1 MSKDKL
7 KSKQKTVRIS
17 TEHPIQNRILEL
29 AESGKPVK
37 LKDGRYVMATDF
49 LRELLVLGYQQVE
62 DSEFNSQKPVHI
74 QFSQKSKNVETVD
87 SMTKPI

>member
-1 MSKDKL
+1 MSV

-17 TEHPIQNRILEL
+17 TEHPIQKRILEL

-49 LRELLVLGYQQVE
+49 LRELLIIGYNQVV
-62 DSEFNSQKPVHI
+62 DDVEFSTQKPV
-74 QFSQKSKNVETVD
+74 QNNNKKQKSENLD
-87 SMTKPI
+87 SMTEPI